1 MAALT
6 LLEAAKL
13 HSGDVYR
20 EGVIETIGT
29 YGSILSVV
37 PFMNINGGAYAY
49 NREQALPGVGF
60 RGVNETFDST
70 VGVINPQVEVL
81 KVFGGNIDVDRAI
94 VKMHGEDQRI
104 TQESMKLKALAL
116 DWGRTFIKGDSD
128 SNPREFDGLQKRLT
142 GSQVIA
148 AGNTSGGDA
157 LSLLKLDELIDA
169 VDRPTHLLMN
179 RTMARLL
186 SASTRNTAV
195 SGYITHSMND
205 YGARVMFYNELPIV
219 LVDEDASRA
228 QILGFDEANPG
239 GGAAASTSIYCV
251 SLAEDQLVGIQNDG
265 VDVNDLGLLDS
276 GAVYRTNIE
285 WLNGI
290 ALLGDKSAARLNGI
304 KNAAVTA

>member
-37 PFMNINGGAYAY
+37 PFMDINGGAYAY

-60 RGVNETFDST
+60 RGVNETFDSS

-94 VKMHGEDQRI
+94 VKMHGEDQRT
-104 TQESMKLKALAL
+104 TQEGMKLKALAL
-116 DWGRTFIKGDSD
+116 DWGRTFIKGDSEA
-128 SNPREFDGLQKRLT
+128 NPREFDGLQKRLT
-142 GSQVIA
+142 GGQLIE
-148 AGNTSGGDA
+148 AGSTSGGDA

-169 VDRPTHLLMN
+169 VDSPSHLLMN

-186 SASTRNTAV
+186 SASTRNTGVA
-195 SGYITHSMND
+195 GYLTYDKNE
-205 YGARVMFYNELPIV
+205 YGARVMMYNELPIV
-219 LVDEDASRA
+219 LVDEDASRE
-228 QILGFDEANPG
+228 QILGFNEANSG
-239 GGAAASTSIYCV
+239 GGTAASTSIYCV
-251 SLAEDQLVGIQNDG
+251 SLREDQLVGIQNDS

-290 ALLGDKSAARLNGI
+290 AMLGDKSAARLRGI